1 MKIVIDKKSKIV
13 KYGFEDSVDVVI
25 SEKFITAGDLKIHD
39 LNSENSEIVEGV
51 NEPPTNLYSNLYE
64 WKDSTWKLRWDVL
77 KKIEESKKKC
87 TDLLSEVPTGTEES
101 WTMYTEKLQQIKG
114 GLLETVNPLSINWP
128 KKP

>member
-39 LNSENSEIVEGV
+39 LNSENCELIEGVEGA
-51 NEPPTNLYSNLYE
+51 PTKLYSNLYE